1 MGRPADARATKGL
14 RRRLYPS
21 HDAFGRGPC
30 TGFGRDR
37 DRDRVHGNPLV
48 RVSGFLDLAA

>member
-14 RRRLYPS
+14 RRLYPS